1 MDILTFNL
9 VNAFHQEA
17 ECPVCYLKRIYEA
30 RYIFTLL
37 WENVNDGDTRVR
49 FVTALG
55 FCRKHAWQ
63 LAETERD
70 RFGGGLG
77 TGILYQDLTHRAQ
90 QGLAELRQREN
101 LLARLSWLERGR
113 QRARQ
118 WLRRN
123 SVERYIIRFPSALV
137 AQTECRV
144 CQIGRETEA
153 SYVNGLGKACVD
165 EEFRERYR
173 ASVGLCLP
181 HLRAVLEATNDQP
194 TRIFLIE
201 TAEAK
206 LETLAHQL
214 SEYLRK
220 QIWDYRD
227 EPKIAEEQSAWL
239 RAVEFFVG
247 KP

>member
-9 VNAFHQEA
+9 TRAFQNA
-17 ECPVCYLKRIYEA
+17 ECPICSLKRAYEA
-30 RYIFTLL
+30 RYIFMLL
-37 WENVNDGDTRVR
+37 WENVNDGDTRAR

-55 FCRKHAWQ
+55 FCREHAWQ
-63 LAETERD
+63 LVETERD
-70 RFGGGLG
+70 KFGGGLG
-77 TGILYQDLTHRAQ
+77 TGILYEDLT
-90 QGLAELRQREN
+90 
-101 LLARLSWLERGR
+101 

-118 WLRRN
+118 GLADLRRREELAHVN
-123 SVERYIIRFPSALV
+123 WLAHVRQALSRRWRSQALHRSQSRFPPSLV
-137 AQTECRV
+137 AQAECRV
-144 CQIGRETEA
+144 CQIGRETEV
-153 SYVNGLGKACVD
+153 SYVEALGKACAD

-181 HLRAVLEATNDQP
+181 HLRAVIEATPHPP

-220 QIWDYRD
+220 QIWNYRD
-227 EPKIAEEQSAWL
+227 EPKSAEEQSAWM

>member
-9 VNAFHQEA
+9 TRAFQNA
-17 ECPVCYLKRIYEA
+17 ECPICYLKRAYEA

-37 WENVNDGDTRVR
+37 WENVNDGDTRAR

-55 FCRKHAWQ
+55 FCREHAWQ
-63 LAETERD
+63 LVETERD
-70 RFGGGLG
+70 KFGGGLG
-77 TGILYQDLTHRAQ
+77 TGILYEDLTHRAR
-90 QGLAELRQREN
+90 QGLADLRQREE
-101 LLARLSWLERGR
+101 LVARVNWLEHVR
-113 QRARQ
+113 QA
-118 WLRRN
+118 LSRRLGHRVLYR
-123 SVERYIIRFPSALV
+123 SKMRFPQSLV
-137 AQTECRV
+137 AQVECRV
-144 CQIGRETEA
+144 CQIGRETES
-153 SYVNGLGKACVD
+153 SYVEALGKACAD

-181 HLRAVLEATNDQP
+181 HLRAVIEATHHPP
-194 TRIFLIE
+194 TRVFLIE

-227 EPKIAEEQSAWL
+227 EPKIAEEQSAWM